1 MFKYYKNMSFLFP
14 ILKKSRFWFIIGII
28 GMIISSLITSPIPYF
43 VGQIID
49 EILLTEKDYSELY
62 KITLILV
69 LIYVVKYILSIIY
82 QYFFTKVQQ
91 NVVNE
96 LRISMINKVID
107 APLSFLNKKEK
118 GYILG
123 RISESGNVATLFSPT
138 FLGTFTGIFD
148 FFFSLVI
155 MINLSVKLTILVM
168 IIVPI
173 YYFISRNS
181 SRKISASTTN
191 VYETSAILNGE
202 VYEMLN
208 GIEDIKLLNGKDTH
222 IRKLKSKL
230 KNMIK
235 SVIKQNLYFIFF
247 VQNIVL
253 TNNLVTVLVLFI
265 SGILILRNELTIG
278 IYTSFSLYL
287 TTLLATTQSLG
298 SLEITLKPI
307 IVSIERIREFL
318 TLDSEDSKNC
328 QPLNESI
335 ETITFNK
342 VNFKYNDQSDLIISN
357 LSFDISK
364 GDKVLIRGVNG
375 SGKTTLIKLIT
386 GLYSPTSG
394 SILINGKDSA
404 FIDKKSIREKIGIV
418 SQNIFLF
425 KGTVLENILY
435 GQKDKTKDDVI
446 NLINKY
452 HLTEYINRLEKGLE
466 TEIVQNGSGI
476 SGGQAQIIAF
486 LRAIIKKRD
495 LIILDEATSNLDADT
510 KQLILDILEE
520 SDLCNILIIISH
532 EEKGLQFI
540 NKIIQLQRNKPSL
553 EQMEPVIERR
563 EIRGMV

>member
-1 MFKYYKNMSFLFP
+1 MFKHYKSISFLFP
-14 ILKKSRFWFIIGII
+14 ILKKSKFWLIIGII

-43 VGQIID
+43 VGQVID
-49 EILLTEKDYSELY
+49 KALLTKKGYSELY
-62 KITLILV
+62 KITLILA
-69 LIYVVKYILSIIY
+69 LIYVIRYILSIVY

-96 LRISMINKVID
+96 LRISMVNKVID

-138 FLGTFTGIFD
+138 FLGTFIGVFD

-155 MINLSVKLTILVM
+155 MINLSVKLTILVI

-181 SRKISASTTN
+181 SRKISKSTTN

-208 GIEDIKLLNGKDTH
+208 GIEDIKMLNGKDTQ
-222 IRKLKSKL
+222 IKKLKCKL
-230 KNMIK
+230 KDTIK
-235 SVIKQNLYFIFF
+235 SVIKQNLHFILF

-253 TNNLVTVLVLFI
+253 TNNLVTVLVLLF

-278 IYTSFSLYL
+278 IYTAFSLYL

-307 IVSIERIREFL
+307 LVSIERIKEFL
-318 TLDSEDSKNC
+318 TLDSEDSESC
-328 QPLNESI
+328 QPLSESI

-342 VNFKYNDQSDLIISN
+342 VNFKYNDQSDLIINN
-357 LSFDISK
+357 LSLDISK
-364 GDKVLIRGVNG
+364 GDKALIRGVNG

-394 SILINGKDSA
+394 SILINGKDLA
-404 FIDKKSIREKIGIV
+404 LIDKKSIREKIGIV

-425 KGTVLENILY
+425 KGTVLDNILY

-452 HLTEYINRLEKGLE
+452 HLTEYINRLEK
-466 TEIVQNGSGI
+466 
-476 SGGQAQIIAF
+476 
-486 LRAIIKKRD
+486 
-495 LIILDEATSNLDADT
+495 
-510 KQLILDILEE
+510 
-520 SDLCNILIIISH
+520 
-532 EEKGLQFI
+532 KG
-540 NKIIQLQRNKPSL
+540 
-553 EQMEPVIERR
+553 
-563 EIRGMV
+563 